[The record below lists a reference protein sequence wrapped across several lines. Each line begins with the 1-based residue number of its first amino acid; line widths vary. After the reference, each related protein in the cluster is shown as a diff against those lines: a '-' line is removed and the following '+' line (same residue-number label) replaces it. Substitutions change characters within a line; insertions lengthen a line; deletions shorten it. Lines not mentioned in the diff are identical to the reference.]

1 MTGDSIFRRLR
12 GTLGNALVWGVG
24 WFACALAVF
33 AAQRILGIA
42 PASDSWVGALQSA
55 AKFGVMGAIAG
66 AAFFTFVTLRYHGR
80 RISEIGW
87 VRFGIGGGVF
97 AGLFVPAFIVVARL
111 LSGEGFLPLQ
121 NLLANGL
128 VAGVLGAVAAGG
140 SLKLTQLAGAL
151 FPGRSQD

>member
-1 MTGDSIFRRLR
+1 
-12 GTLGNALVWGVG
+12 
-24 WFACALAVF
+24 
-33 AAQRILGIA
+33 
-42 PASDSWVGALQSA
+42 
-55 AKFGVMGAIAG
+55 
-66 AAFFTFVTLRYHGR
+66 VTLRYHGR

-111 LSGEGFLPLQ
+111 LSGEGFLPPQ

-128 VAGVLGAVAAGG
+128 VAAVLGAVAAGG